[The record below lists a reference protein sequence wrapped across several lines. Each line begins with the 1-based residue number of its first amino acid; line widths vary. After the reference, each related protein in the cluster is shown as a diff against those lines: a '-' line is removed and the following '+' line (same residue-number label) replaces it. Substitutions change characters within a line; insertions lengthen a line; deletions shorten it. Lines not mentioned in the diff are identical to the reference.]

1 MEEDNRSPADLAR
14 AARGAAASLRAWSA
28 ETQANWRRS
37 AFREGTAEFLEEL
50 AAALDTPEVLNSLV
64 ALKRL
69 LRHLE
74 VPGHLGEGE

>member
-1 MEEDNRSPADLAR
+1 VTQDKWSPADLAR
-14 AARGAAASLRAWSA
+14 AARRAAADLRAWSDA
-28 ETQANWRRS
+28 TQANWRHP